1 MVMRAGTQTMTLERC
16 RMMMMMMMMMT
27 ITVTKNAAATA
38 AVEVI
43 MISRITRMLM
53 KRWRVLEGKR
63 KGVSDGPTR
72 NTV

>member
-1 MVMRAGTQTMTLERC
+1 
-16 RMMMMMMMMMT
+16 MMMMMMMT
-27 ITVTKNAAATA
+27 ITVTKNAAAA
-38 AVEVI
+38 AVEVMI

>member
-1 MVMRAGTQTMTLERC
+1 MTLERC

-27 ITVTKNAAATA
+27 ITVTKNAAAAAA
-38 AVEVI
+38 AVEVMI

>member
-1 MVMRAGTQTMTLERC
+1 
-16 RMMMMMMMMMT
+16 MMMMMMT

-38 AVEVI
+38 AVEVMI

>member
-16 RMMMMMMMMMT
+16 RMMMMMMMT

-38 AVEVI
+38 AVEVMI